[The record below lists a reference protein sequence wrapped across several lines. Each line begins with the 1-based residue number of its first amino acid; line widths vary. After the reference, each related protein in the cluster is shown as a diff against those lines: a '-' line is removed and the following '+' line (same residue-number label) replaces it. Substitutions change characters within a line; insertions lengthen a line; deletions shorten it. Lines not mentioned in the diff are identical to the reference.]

1 MKQRRR
7 RRRWKEGGREP
18 VVALALPGVDVKRNH
33 LCSIQLNCQ
42 QIFFHNMPIVYLL
55 LNTIQMLLSGLWD
68 SQTYSLVDTAQCSIR
83 LISSDS
89 VRLISH
95 IIYRPFANVFFV
107 REKLHRRWSLSSSH
121 WLIPCRAPWPV
132 SALPDCSPQFCGRG
146 KSDHILGRKG
156 EIYHISGRKGE
167 GDHILGGKGEKFITW
182 YYQVNWEAKIDL
194 CVWPMLLAFKI
205 FLCQNVPLNVLW

>member
-1 MKQRRR
+1 MRQERKRIV
-7 RRRWKEGGREP
+7 RWNRGGGGGGGRREEESQWWLWRCQVWTWRETISVQFNSTQLSTDIFSQHANCLP
-18 VVALALPGVDVKRNH
+18 SLEHNVFKCFSLVFGIPKHKALL
-33 LCSIQLNCQ
+33 I
-42 QIFFHNMPIVYLL
+42 
-55 LNTIQMLLSGLWD
+55 LLS
-68 SQTYSLVDTAQCSIR
+68 AQSNSFH
-83 LISSDS
+83 LI
-89 VRLISH
+89 LYGNISH

-182 YYQVNWEAKIDL
+182 YYQVNWEAKIDSVCL
-194 CVWPMLLAFKI
+194 TDAISV
-205 FLCQNVPLNVLW
+205 

>member
-1 MKQRRR
+1 MRQERKRIV
-7 RRRWKEGGREP
+7 RWNRGGGGGGRREEESQWWLWRCQ
-18 VVALALPGVDVKRNH
+18 VWTWRETISVQFNSTQLSTDIFSQHANCLPSLEHYSNASLWSLGFPNIKPCWY
-33 LCSIQLNCQ
+33 CSVLNQTHFIWFCTAYFSYH
-42 QIFFHNMPIVYLL
+42 IS
-55 LNTIQMLLSGLWD
+55 TI
-68 SQTYSLVDTAQCSIR
+68 CKC
-83 LISSDS
+83 
-89 VRLISH
+89 
-95 IIYRPFANVFFV
+95 FFV

-182 YYQVNWEAKIDL
+182 YYQVNWEAKIDSVCL
-194 CVWPMLLAFKI
+194 TDAI
-205 FLCQNVPLNVLW
+205 SI